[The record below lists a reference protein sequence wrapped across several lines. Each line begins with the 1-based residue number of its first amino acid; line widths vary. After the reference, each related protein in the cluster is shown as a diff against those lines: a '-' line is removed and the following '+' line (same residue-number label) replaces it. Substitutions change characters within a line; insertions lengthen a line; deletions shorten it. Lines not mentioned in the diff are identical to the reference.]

1 MVDEHTKYQ
10 IKFKVANPEKTDGII
25 TINIDLYD
33 PNDQNNDADEP
44 PDFSKK
50 IFLAAGSAKE
60 IGFVFATEPERMNI
74 FTHISLN
81 LPNNLVYDFGSFNE
95 TKKTAIFDD
104 IIDCEPFD
112 NMLVDGE
119 IIVDNEDSLFTY
131 HHESKKSYLKNLIDS
146 KKDPGYGYSKI
157 RYWNPPTEW
166 KNVLRSGFYGKYVR
180 SAEYTKSG
188 HDERTATWTGPIEH
202 DAYYDIYCHIEKI
215 NINRRRETKKA
226 DYNFKVFHQGG
237 VEKIHLTDGDL
248 ENGWNYLGTYFIT
261 PSTAKVELS
270 NESVGTMVFADAIKW
285 IEND

>member
-1 MVDEHTKYQ
+1 
-10 IKFKVANPEKTDGII
+10 
-25 TINIDLYD
+25 
-33 PNDQNNDADEP
+33 
-44 PDFSKK
+44 
-50 IFLAAGSAKE
+50 
-60 IGFVFATEPERMNI
+60 
-74 FTHISLN
+74 
-81 LPNNLVYDFGSFNE
+81 
-95 TKKTAIFDD
+95 
-104 IIDCEPFD
+104 
-112 NMLVDGE
+112 MLVDGE